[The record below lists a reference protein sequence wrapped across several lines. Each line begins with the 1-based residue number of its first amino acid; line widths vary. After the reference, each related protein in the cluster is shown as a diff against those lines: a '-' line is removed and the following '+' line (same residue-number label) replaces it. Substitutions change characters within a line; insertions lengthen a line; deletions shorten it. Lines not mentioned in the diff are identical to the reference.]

1 MDEEGVKFFFKRQ
14 AELLGCC
21 FRLPQI
27 GIKHTNLLWK
37 NSDRILAS
45 LQESKILY

>member
-1 MDEEGVKFFFKRQ
+1 V
-14 AELLGCC
+14 AA

-45 LQESKILY
+45 FIPLEAAIFNGIKKSF

>member
-1 MDEEGVKFFFKRQ
+1 V
-14 AELLGCC
+14 AAL
-21 FRLPQI
+21 RLPQI

-45 LQESKILY
+45 FIPLEAAIFNGIKKSF